1 MLFVELKQAHNAE
14 GRYVIS
20 LALCPSNP
28 HTLTSFVTMF
38 LAAWLV
44 PAASKCL
51 WIYWRGG
58 LGATEW
64 RLWESCYEVAAITE
78 LSNCMLH
85 LQVCPLNVLANQL
98 FQICLLLKLSL
109 VSDAPIKTKRN
120 KSFISL
126 IYWHL
131 KPLYY
136 CSQIFQ
142 KDKGYTYLLASN
154 LGLNMKHTNSL
165 SLIDDQRESLDLN
178 ALSPIIDILNLK
190 AAVVA
195 WNDL

>member
-85 LQVCPLNVLANQL
+85 LQVCLALWMCWLISCFKYVCRSQS
-98 FQICLLLKLSL
+98 LSL
-109 VSDAPIKTKRN
+109 MHYQNKRN
-120 KSFISL
+120 QEKLVSNAATHIHPFSHIL
-126 IYWHL
+126 TCRN
-131 KPLYY
+131 LYY
-136 CSQIFQ
+136 CSEIFE
-142 KDKGYTYLLASN
+142 KDKGWYS
-154 LGLNMKHTNSL
+154 
-165 SLIDDQRESLDLN
+165 
-178 ALSPIIDILNLK
+178 
-190 AAVVA
+190 AA
-195 WNDL
+195 W

>member
-78 LSNCMLH
+78 LSNCILH

-109 VSDAPIKTKRN
+109 VSDAPIKTN
-120 KSFISL
+120 KIKACLHCCYAYAPSFLSHTDIKNL
-126 IYWHL
+126 YITVL
-131 KPLYY
+131 KYFRRIKVTHI
-136 CSQIFQ
+136 C
-142 KDKGYTYLLASN
+142 
-154 LGLNMKHTNSL
+154 
-165 SLIDDQRESLDLN
+165 
-178 ALSPIIDILNLK
+178 
-190 AAVVA
+190 
-195 WNDL
+195 

>member
-98 FQICLLLKLSL
+98 FQICLLLELSL
-109 VSDAPIKTKRN
+109 VSDAPIKTKGIIACLQCCYAYAP
-120 KSFISL
+120 SFLSHTDIKNL
-126 IYWHL
+126 YITVL
-131 KPLYY
+131 KYFRRIKVTHI
-136 CSQIFQ
+136 C
-142 KDKGYTYLLASN
+142 
-154 LGLNMKHTNSL
+154 
-165 SLIDDQRESLDLN
+165 
-178 ALSPIIDILNLK
+178 
-190 AAVVA
+190 
-195 WNDL
+195 